1 MFFRLANPV
10 LVIVVTVVVAGTTA
24 AGIALGRKLKSSHD
38 EIREP
43 IGAVQAALLGFVGL
57 LLAFGLTMA
66 VGRYEARRAAI
77 VTEANAI
84 GTAFL
89 RAQTIA
95 EPQRSES
102 IDLLRTYVA
111 GRVHLTSVVT
121 ETAAFHSAVA
131 ATNAIQRSLWK
142 LAGESLA
149 ASEGAATRLYVESLN
164 TMFDAGTSRE
174 AAFHDRIP
182 DTVVVLQI
190 GGAALALGV
199 LGLYLAT
206 LGRRVLTALLAAAM
220 VILILLVA
228 LDLDRPQ
235 RGFITVP
242 STPLQNVAASM
253 QLDPASPAP
262 AGP

>member
-24 AGIALGRKLKSSHD
+24 AGIALGRRLKSSHD

-43 IGAVQAALLGFVGL
+43 VGAVQAALLGFVGL

-102 IDLLRTYVA
+102 IDLLRSYVT
-111 GRVHLTSVVT
+111 GRVDLTDIVT
-121 ETAAFHSAVA
+121 ETAAFDRAVA
-131 ATNAIQRSLWK
+131 ATSEIQRSLWE

-149 ASEGAATRLYVESLN
+149 ASDGAATRLYVESLN
-164 TMFDAGTSRE
+164 VMFDAGGSRE
-174 AAFHDRIP
+174 AAFHQRIP
-182 DTVVVLQI
+182 DSVVVLQI

-242 STPLQNVAASM
+242 STPLRNLEVSM
-253 QLDPASPAP
+253 QLAPASAAP
-262 AGP
+262 PGP

>member
-121 ETAAFHSAVA
+121 ETAAFDSAVA

-149 ASEGAATRLYVESLN
+149 ASEGAATRLFVESLN

-242 STPLQNVAASM
+242 STPLQNVEESM
-253 QLDPASPAP
+253 RLDPASAAP
-262 AGP
+262 SGP

>member
-10 LVIVVTVVVAGTTA
+10 LVVVVTVVVAGTTA
-24 AGIALGRKLKSSHD
+24 AGIALGRKLKSAHD

-66 VGRYEARRAAI
+66 VGRYETRRAAI

-111 GRVHLTSVVT
+111 GRVRLSEIVT
-121 ETAAFHSAVA
+121 ETKAFTKEVA
-131 ATNAIQRSLWK
+131 ASGEIQRSLWK
-142 LAGESLA
+142 LAGEALV
-149 ASEGAATRLYVESLN
+149 ASPDASATRLYVESLN

-182 DTVVVLQI
+182 GSVVVLQI

-235 RGFITVP
+235 RGLITVP
-242 STPLQNVAASM
+242 SRPLRSVEASM
-253 QLDPASPAP
+253 QLEPAAT
-262 AGP
+262 AGG

>member
-1 MFFRLANPV
+1 M
-10 LVIVVTVVVAGTTA
+10 
-24 AGIALGRKLKSSHD
+24 
-38 EIREP
+38 
-43 IGAVQAALLGFVGL
+43 
-57 LLAFGLTMA
+57 
-66 VGRYEARRAAI
+66 
-77 VTEANAI
+77 
-84 GTAFL
+84 
-89 RAQTIA
+89 
-95 EPQRSES
+95 
-102 IDLLRTYVA
+102 
-111 GRVHLTSVVT
+111 
-121 ETAAFHSAVA
+121 
-131 ATNAIQRSLWK
+131 
-142 LAGESLA
+142 
-149 ASEGAATRLYVESLN
+149 
-164 TMFDAGTSRE
+164 
-174 AAFHDRIP
+174 
-182 DTVVVLQI
+182 VLQI

>member
-10 LVIVVTVVVAGTTA
+10 LVVVVTVVVAGTTA
-24 AGIALGRKLKSSHD
+24 AGIALGRKLKSAHD

-66 VGRYEARRAAI
+66 VGRYETRRASI

-102 IDLLRTYVA
+102 LDLLRSYVA
-111 GRVHLTSVVT
+111 GRVRLSEIVT
-121 ETAAFHSAVA
+121 ETAAFTREVA
-131 ATNAIQRSLWK
+131 ASGEIQRSLWK
-142 LAGESLA
+142 LAGEALA
-149 ASEGAATRLYVESLN
+149 ASPDGSATRLYVESLN

-174 AAFHDRIP
+174 AAFLDRIP
-182 DTVVVLQI
+182 DSVVVLQI

-235 RGFITVP
+235 RGLITVP
-242 STPLQNVAASM
+242 SRPLRNVEASM
-253 QLDPASPAP
+253 QLDPAAT
-262 AGP
+262 AGG

>member
-1 MFFRLANPV
+1 MFFRLANPL
-10 LVIVVTVVVAGTTA
+10 LVVVVTVVVAGTTA
-24 AGIALGRKLKSSHD
+24 AGIALGRRLKSSHD

-66 VGRYEARRAAI
+66 VGRYENRRAAI

-89 RAQTIA
+89 RAETIA
-95 EPQRSES
+95 EPQRSQS
-102 IDLLRTYVA
+102 IDLLRTYVT
-111 GRVHLTSVVT
+111 GRVRLSEVVT
-121 ETAAFHSAVA
+121 ETAAFTQAVA
-131 ATNAIQRSLWK
+131 ASNEIQRSLWK
-142 LAGESLA
+142 LAGEALA
-149 ASEGAATRLYVESLN
+149 ASPDGSATRLYVDSLN
-164 TMFDAGTSRE
+164 TMFDSGSSRE

-182 DTVVVLQI
+182 DSVVVLQI

-235 RGFITVP
+235 RGLITVP
-242 STPLQNVAASM
+242 SRPLQDVQASM
-253 QLDPASPAP
+253 GLEPAAAPAP
-262 AGP
+262 

>member
-10 LVIVVTVVVAGTTA
+10 LVVLVTVVVAGTTA
-24 AGIALGRKLKSSHD
+24 AGIAIGRKLKSSHD

-66 VGRYEARRAAI
+66 VGRYENRRTAI

-111 GRVHLTSVVT
+111 ERVRLSEIVT
-121 ETAAFHSAVA
+121 ETAAFTRSVDAS
-131 ATNAIQRSLWK
+131 NEIQRSLWK
-142 LAGESLA
+142 LAGEALEASPDGSA
-149 ASEGAATRLYVESLN
+149 ARLYVDSLN
-164 TMFDAGTSRE
+164 TMFDSGSSRE

-182 DTVVVLQI
+182 DSVVVLQI

-206 LGRRVLTALLAAAM
+206 LGRRVLTALLAAGM

-235 RGFITVP
+235 RGLITVP
-242 STPLQNVAASM
+242 SRPLRNVEAAM
-253 QLDPASPAP
+253 RLEPAAAP
-262 AGP
+262 SG